1 MKWIKKLGALP
12 SLGIGVALLVI
23 GLYTLN
29 YLVNRWWPFDVTR
42 IDLVRATAV
51 GQADAASILDA
62 ANGEV
67 IFAFLAAVL
76 ISVTGLALPL
86 AYVLNKRFGR
96 LADNHTPAAPTSP
109 KFLVTF
115 RQAFA
120 VGLWVSFCLW
130 LQMNRAFGL
139 AVALLVAAVLILFE
153 VLLQLRTRA
162 AQFE

>member
-1 MKWIKKLGALP
+1 MKWSERLGVFPTLSVGGAL
-12 SLGIGVALLVI
+12 LAI

-29 YLVNRWWPFDVTR
+29 YLVNSWWPFDVTR

-51 GQADAASILDA
+51 GTADAASILDA

-67 IFAFLAAVL
+67 VFAFLAAVL

-86 AYVLNKRFGR
+86 AFVLNKRFGR
-96 LADNHTPAAPTSP
+96 LADTHLPATPAPQ
-109 KFLVTF
+109 FLVTF

-120 VGLWVSFCLW
+120 VGLWVSFCIW

-162 AQFE
+162 AQLE